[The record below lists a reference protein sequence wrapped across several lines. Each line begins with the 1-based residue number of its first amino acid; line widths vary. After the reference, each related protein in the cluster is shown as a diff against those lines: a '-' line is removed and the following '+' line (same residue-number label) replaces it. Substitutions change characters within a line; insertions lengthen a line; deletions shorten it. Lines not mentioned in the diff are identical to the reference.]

1 MDMNTQHSEI
11 DGLQIVP
18 LPAFQD
24 NYIWL
29 LRMGNTA
36 AVVDPGDAAV
46 VEAYLHEHGLD
57 LVAILVTHHHPDHTG
72 GLRALTAARSIPV
85 YGPAGQSI
93 DHVSEAVSEGDM
105 VVLPDLD
112 LRFEVLEVPGHTRTH
127 IAFHSPGV
135 LFPGDTLFSAGCGR
149 LLGGTAAQLHASLQ
163 RLAALPD
170 ETAVYCTHEY
180 TLANLAFSSEAD
192 PDNSERDRWN
202 ETCRA
207 LRASGK
213 PTLPSTIDREKRIN
227 PFLRTSAPGVIRAVT
242 ARNGAKPSDSLECFT
257 ALRAWKD
264 AF

>member
-1 MDMNTQHSEI
+1 MDMNTRHSATS
-11 DGLQIVP
+11 GLQIVP

-29 LRMGNTA
+29 LRNGHAA
-36 AVVDPGDAAV
+36 AVVDPGDAEV
-46 VEAYLHEHGLD
+46 VEAYLREHGLD

-72 GLRALTAARSIPV
+72 GLRALTAARRIPV
-85 YGPAGQSI
+85 YGPAGERI
-93 DHVSEAVSEGDM
+93 EHVSEAVAEGDM
-105 VVLPDLD
+105 VVLPELE
-112 LRFEVLEVPGHTRTH
+112 LSLEVLEVPGHTKTH
-127 IAFHSPGV
+127 IAFHAPRL

-170 ETAVYCTHEY
+170 DTAVYCTHEY
-180 TLANLAFSSEAD
+180 TLANLVFSCEAE
-192 PDNSERDRWN
+192 PDNSERDGWH

-213 PTLPSTIDREKRIN
+213 PTLPTTIDREKRIN
-227 PFLRTSAPGVIRAVT
+227 PFLRTSAPGVVQAIT
-242 ARNGAKPSDSLECFT
+242 ARKGTKPSDALECFT

-264 AF
+264 VF